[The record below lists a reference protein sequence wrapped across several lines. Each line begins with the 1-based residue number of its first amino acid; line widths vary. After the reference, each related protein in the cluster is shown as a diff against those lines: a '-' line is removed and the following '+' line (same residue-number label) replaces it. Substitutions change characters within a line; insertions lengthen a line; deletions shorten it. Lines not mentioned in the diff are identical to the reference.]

1 MNSQVVVRQQVHD
14 FIAALAPEPRRKLWG
29 GIKRLPNG
37 KGDVIQLEGNLAPFF
52 RLRVGK
58 IRVVFEEK
66 SVAGGRM
73 LVCFFA
79 DYRAAVYKTL
89 SQIIA
94 NNLLGEL
101 LDE

>member
-1 MNSQVVVRQQVHD
+1 MITRVEVRQQVRD
-14 FIAALAPEPRRKLWG
+14 FIAALAPEPRRKLWA
-29 GIKRLPNG
+29 GIKGLANN
-37 KGDVIQLEGNLAPFF
+37 KGDVLLMEGKLAPFF

-66 SVAGGRM
+66 SIGGERI
-73 LVCFFA
+73 VTCFFA
-79 DYRAAVYKTL
+79 DYRATIYKTL

-101 LDE
+101 LD